1 MKICLILRHL
11 LNFIKKIILD
21 LLICTDSKPTESKLE
36 ISCSCNDTSSNS
48 EYSDF

>member
-21 LLICTDSKPTESKLE
+21 LLICTNSKPTESKLE
-36 ISCSCNDTSSNS
+36 ISCSSNS